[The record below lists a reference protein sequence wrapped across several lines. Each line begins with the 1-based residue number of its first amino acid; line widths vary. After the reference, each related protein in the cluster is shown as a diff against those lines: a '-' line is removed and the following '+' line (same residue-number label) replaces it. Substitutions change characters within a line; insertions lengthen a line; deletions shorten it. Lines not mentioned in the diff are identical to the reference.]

1 MLVQLNFI
9 QLERYTNI
17 CIYNKAKIIINVV
30 LKIKQHFKGKLNPIT
45 FQTNSRKEIKL

>member
-17 CIYNKAKIIINVV
+17 CIYNKAKIIIV
-30 LKIKQHFKGKLNPIT
+30 LKIKQHFKGQLNPLT
-45 FQTNSRKEIKL
+45 FQTNSRKKIKL